1 VFGHNIPPGKI
12 CFGSLS
18 QKNYGILAVMSL
30 ENLCYT
36 LQMRPIRSSEIGTYL
51 YCRRSWWYRK
61 NGVESENQA
70 ELAAGTDLHK
80 RHGRQVVASALT
92 RTVGLLLLLAAILA
106 LVAYCAAQL

>member
-92 RTVGLLLLLAAILA
+92 RTVGLLLLLAAILT